1 MRINKEYYKIKTY
14 DDFNMVELLEVLS
27 DISFNSNSFYIIME
41 HDEEGKRYNL
51 IQDES
56 TKEEHLMRYY
66 DSDEDM
72 LNDMNVIDGKSMFD
86 LVNQAGDTFGMS

>member
-41 HDEEGKRYNL
+41 HDEEGKRYIL

-56 TKEEHLMRYY
+56 TKEELLMRYY